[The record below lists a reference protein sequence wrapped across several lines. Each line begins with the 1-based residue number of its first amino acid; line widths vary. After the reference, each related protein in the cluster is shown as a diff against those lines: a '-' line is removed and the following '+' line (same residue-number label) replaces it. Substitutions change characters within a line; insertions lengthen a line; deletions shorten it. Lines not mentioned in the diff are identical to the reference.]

1 MAPASLSRRIK
12 AQGAALGFDLVGI
25 SPAQPPA
32 HADAFA
38 EWLRRAYHGEM
49 AYLARTAETRL
60 HPERFLPWARSV
72 VSVALNYNTLHTRE
86 TTPTSREPRA
96 ASREST
102 HPLQPG
108 SDPDEP
114 RATKHPIFYTREAA
128 AGTGRGWISR
138 YAWGADYHDVMGE
151 KLERLLAF
159 VRAETAQDVQG
170 RVFVDAGPVLDREVG
185 ARAGIGWFGKNTNLL
200 SMRIGSFFVLGEL
213 FLELDL
219 DWDHPVRDRC
229 GRCRLCLDACPTN
242 AFVGPYVLDAR
253 KCISYLTIEL
263 KGAIPHA
270 LRPLMEAHIFGCDIC
285 QDVCPY
291 NANGRATREPV
302 FQPRPGLHAPELIP
316 LLRLTD
322 AEFKARFRG
331 SPILRA
337 KRRGFL
343 RNVCVALGN
352 LGFAAAV
359 PALAQA
365 LVGDPDALV
374 RAHAA
379 WALGRI
385 GGAQA
390 EGVLDEA
397 AGREADSAVRE
408 EIAMA
413 LDEIGAAGM
422 PARPDAPDRR
432 PG

>member
-1 MAPASLSRRIK
+1 MAPSSLSRRIK

-25 SPAQPPA
+25 SPVQTPA
-32 HADAFA
+32 HDGAFA
-38 EWLRRAYHGEM
+38 DWLRRAYHGEM
-49 AYLARTAETRL
+49 AYLTRTAETRL

-72 VSVALNYNTLHTRE
+72 VSVALNYYNPYLRE
-86 TTPTSREPRA
+86 TGPTNREQRA
-96 ASREST
+96 ANHRT
-102 HPLQPG
+102 
-108 SDPDEP
+108 PDV
-114 RATKHPIFYTREAA
+114 RGAA
-128 AGTGRGWISR
+128 AGPGRGWISR

-291 NANGRATREPV
+291 NTKGRATGEPA
-302 FQPRPGLHAPELIP
+302 FQPRPGLDAPELIP

-337 KRRGFL
+337 KRHGFL

-390 EGVLDEA
+390 EGVLGEA